1 MSKPFNTRKI
11 VSTLL
16 SRKVKPFVI
25 AFDSMIITL
34 ATMWL
39 FNLEISLFN
48 VIVGTAAVSIPY
60 AIGLKKLTKHYKI
73 QN

>member
-1 MSKPFNTRKI
+1 MSKPFNTKKI
-11 VSTLL
+11 VSILL
-16 SRKVKPFVI
+16 SRKVKPFVV

-34 ATMWL
+34 AVMWL

-48 VIVGTAAVSIPY
+48 VIIGTAAVSVPY
-60 AIGLKKLTKHYKI
+60 MIGLKKITKHYKI